1 MEREIVYQKNRVEI
15 VRVTP
20 NLYFRRGDMPA
31 RRQSNGAFLVSGEV
45 VAAVDATTMEAAEE
59 MMAEALEVFG
69 HPLRYVFLTHGD
81 GDHVAGLPVFLREPL
96 TIFCS
101 HRLLGQVVPEGYDGP
116 ATFLGIE
123 GVQTL
128 WLGGLEVELSTVPI
142 AAHSP
147 RDLLIRVIRDEC
159 VVAGD
164 TGVSLDHLYFHAAD
178 PVEWARLLRDMDA
191 RGGRAIL
198 PGHGDI
204 YPWSHWKEVAD
215 FIDLLVR
222 AGNECLEGLAEGDA
236 TALDDAKATQL
247 ASGYL
252 AGHGAVA
259 KTIRDTAGASAER
272 ELRMVIQA
280 LVRKRTGAKA

>member
-1 MEREIVYQKNRVEI
+1 VYQKNRVEI

-20 NLYFRRGDMPA
+20 HLYFRRGDMPA

-45 VAAVDATTMEAAEE
+45 VATVDATTMEAAEE
-59 MMAEALEVFG
+59 MLQEAVEVFG

-81 GDHVAGLPVFLREPL
+81 GDHVAGLPVFLEQPL

-101 HRLLGQVVPEGYDGP
+101 HRLLGQVVPQGYDGP
-116 ATFLGIE
+116 AAFMGIE

-147 RDLLIRVIRDEC
+147 RDLLIRVVQDGC

-178 PVEWARLLRDMDA
+178 PVEWARLLREIDA
-191 RGGRAIL
+191 RGGSAIL

-204 YPWSHWKEVAD
+204 YPWSHWKEITD
-215 FIDLLVR
+215 FIDLLVQ
-222 AGNECLEGLAEGDA
+222 AGNACLEGLSEEEVS
-236 TALDDAKATQL
+236 ALDDDRATQL
-247 ASGYL
+247 AGGYL
-252 AGHGAVA
+252 AGPGASA
-259 KTIRDTAGASAER
+259 GTIRDTAGASAER

-280 LVRKRTGAKA
+280 LVRKRTGHTA